1 MARPIEPT
9 PPLEGQDAERLL
21 ASLKTGA
28 SDAEMAR
35 RAQSARERIDRMT
48 APKSPRPQEKTT

>member
-1 MARPIEPT
+1 MARPIEST

-28 SDAEMAR
+28 SNAEMAR

-48 APKSPRPQEKTT
+48 APKSPPKK